1 MLDLNMLATCA
12 PRELEVNERVQ
23 FASFKVVL
31 NGKSQDLNPE
41 QVQAVSYVAAGG
53 VGIAATV
60 RPEVDG
66 SL

>member
-41 QVQAVSYVAAGG
+41 QVQAVSYVAK
-53 VGIAATV
+53 T
-60 RPEVDG
+60 
-66 SL
+66 SLPRC